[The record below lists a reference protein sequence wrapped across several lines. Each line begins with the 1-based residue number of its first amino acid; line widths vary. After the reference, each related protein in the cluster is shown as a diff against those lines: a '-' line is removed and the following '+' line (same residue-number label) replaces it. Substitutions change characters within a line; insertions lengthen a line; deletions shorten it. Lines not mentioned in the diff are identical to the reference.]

1 MKPPSCIP
9 RRTLVSRVEQALESQ
24 FRAAGS
30 PSSSNATTRTTS
42 TIRTTRTI
50 LPQKPHSTTT
60 TAHHRTFTNKA
71 PLRNSNNNRRQ
82 AGDDPTFTSIVD
94 NPPELVRAGGRRHGP
109 GLIVLAIIP
118 LTAFALGSW
127 QVQRLGWKTEL
138 IARFEDRLVRDPL
151 PLPPRVDPD
160 AIHDFDYRRVVARGR
175 FRHDREMLVGPRMH
189 DGEQGFMVV
198 TPLERDGG
206 EGQGQGQGQGT
217 TTVLVNRGW
226 ISKKM
231 RDQRVRARAR
241 AQGGE
246 EALPT
251 DEVVVEGLLR
261 EPWKK
266 NMFTPDNRPDINEF
280 YFPDVRQM
288 AELSGS
294 QAVWV
299 EQTMG
304 ELFLFSFFVDFL
316 LLGYLSERA

>member
-30 PSSSNATTRTTS
+30 PSSSNATTRTRS

-60 TAHHRTFTNKA
+60 HRRTFANKA
-71 PLRNSNNNRRQ
+71 PLHNNNRRQ

-231 RDQRVRARAR
+231 RDQQVRARAR